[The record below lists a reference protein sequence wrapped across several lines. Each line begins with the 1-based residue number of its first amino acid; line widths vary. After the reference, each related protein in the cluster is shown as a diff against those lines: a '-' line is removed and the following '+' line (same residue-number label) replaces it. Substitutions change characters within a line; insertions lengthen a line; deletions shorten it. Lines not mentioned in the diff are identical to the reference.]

1 MMRNSV
7 CTLLVAAL
15 MVGACGK
22 SNDTMEER
30 LRPVRYVTVSDASV
44 FRDRSFSGTSKSSRE
59 SRLSFKVSG
68 TAINV
73 PVQIGQRLNAGD
85 LIAEIDP
92 ASYVLQAQQA
102 QASDPASYV
111 LQAQQAQASLVEAQA
126 NDRRATANYD
136 RTKGLYA
143 NSNASL
149 NDLESAR
156 AQAESASAV
165 VRAASKALE
174 IARLNVSY
182 TKLTAA
188 ADCSIA
194 SLNVEVNENV
204 ASGQQ
209 VAAVSCGD
217 VYEVTLNLPESL
229 IGSVRESTPVEVRFG
244 AIPDE
249 EFGGVVS
256 EIAVASVAG
265 SAAFPVVIKI
275 TGNHPSLRSGLAAD
289 VTFQFDS
296 AAANGGGFVLP
307 VTAVIKD
314 PNGTFVYIAEPA
326 ELPGQAVVDRRVV
339 TLGELS
345 QSGIEIVDG
354 LELGDRVITAG
365 ISVIR
370 DGQRVLV
377 PASD

>member
-1 MMRNSV
+1 MKTSV
-7 CTLLVAAL
+7 YFLLATSL
-15 MVGACGK
+15 MLAGCGR
-22 SNDTMEER
+22 SDDAMEER

-59 SRLSFKVSG
+59 SRLSFKISG
-68 TAINV
+68 TVINV

-102 QASDPASYV
+102 QAT
-111 LQAQQAQASLVEAQA
+111 LVEAQA
-126 NDRRATANYD
+126 NDRRADANYE

-156 AQAESASAV
+156 AQAESARAV

-182 TKLTAA
+182 TKLSAA
-188 ADCSIA
+188 ADCSIG
-194 SLNVEVNENV
+194 SLDIEVNENV
-204 ASGQQ
+204 AAGQQ
-209 VAAVSCGD
+209 VAVVSCGD
-217 VYEVTLNLPESL
+217 AFEVTLDIPESL
-229 IGSVRESTPVEVRFG
+229 IGSIDESTPVSVRFG
-244 AIPDE
+244 AIPDR
-249 EFGGVVS
+249 EFSGKIS
-256 EIAVASVAG
+256 EIAVASAAG
-265 SAAFPVVIKI
+265 AAAFPVVIEI
-275 TGNHPSLRSGLAAD
+275 TDRDPSIRSGLAAD

-296 AAANGGGFVLP
+296 AASKGGGFVLP
-307 VTAVIKD
+307 VNAVIHD
-314 PNGTFVYIAEPA
+314 PNGTFVFVAEPGDA
-326 ELPGQAVVDRRVV
+326 DGEALVRRRGV

-345 QSGIEIVDG
+345 QSGIEVVEG
-354 LELGDRVITAG
+354 LETGDRVITAG
-365 ISVIR
+365 LSVIR

-377 PASD
+377 PSTD

>member
-1 MMRNSV
+1 MMRTSLFS
-7 CTLLVAAL
+7 LLVVAL
-15 MVGACGK
+15 TFAGCGR
-22 SNDTMEER
+22 SDESFEER
-30 LRPVRYVTVSDASV
+30 LRPVRYVTVSDASE
-44 FRDRSFSGTSKSSRE
+44 FRNRSFSGISKSSLE

-68 TAINV
+68 TVISA
-73 PVQIGQRLNAGD
+73 PAQIGQRLNAGD

-102 QASDPASYV
+102 QAT
-111 LQAQQAQASLVEAQA
+111 LVEAQA
-126 NDRRATANYD
+126 NDRRATANYE

-165 VRAASKALE
+165 VRSAGKALE
-174 IARLNVSY
+174 IARLNISY
-182 TKLTAA
+182 TKLKADT
-188 ADCSIA
+188 DCSIA
-194 SLNVEVNENV
+194 SLDIEVNENV

-217 VYEVTLNLPESL
+217 EYEVTLDLPESL
-229 IGSVRESTPVEVRFG
+229 IGSIDEWTPVTVRFG
-244 AIPDE
+244 SIPGE
-249 EFGGVVS
+249 EFSGVIS
-256 EIAVASVAG
+256 EIAVASTRG
-265 SAAFPVVIKI
+265 SAAFPVVIDI
-275 TGNHPSLRSGLAAD
+275 LGSHPSLRSGLAAD

-296 AAANGGGFVLP
+296 AASQDGGVLLP
-307 VTAVIKD
+307 VSAVIKD
-314 PNGTFVYIAEPA
+314 PTGAFVFVAESVETEGEA
-326 ELPGQAVVDRRVV
+326 LVRRRDV

-345 QSGIEIVDG
+345 QSGIEIVAG
-354 LELGDRVITAG
+354 LEVGDRVITAG

-377 PASD
+377 PATD